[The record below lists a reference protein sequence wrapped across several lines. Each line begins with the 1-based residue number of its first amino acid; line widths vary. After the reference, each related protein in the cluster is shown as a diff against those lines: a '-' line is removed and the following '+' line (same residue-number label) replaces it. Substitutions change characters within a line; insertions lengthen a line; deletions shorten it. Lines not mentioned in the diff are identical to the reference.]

1 MVVCKLQSFFDIQ
14 TASGNITEMAVYIGG
29 DKAQRRMLDYFGRY
43 KYFKP
48 GRVTVTI
55 RPCATLPVDP
65 AGLSIEAGEQTV
77 DPRDIFGLGMCRITN
92 GERFPYVSD
101 LTQLTDADKKMDFYN
116 NMLMDP
122 RWFKFSPHR
131 GVTKSAKPMLWNVV
145 TAMQNNHVGSD
156 LLVPVVNSG
165 DYGVNSEQLGIK
177 ESHIEVN
184 SAGELVGTNDFIKR
198 IRDPVDTGVVIYPE
212 EDAVYNRINSQAL
225 HQSGRIPIQWMPCD
239 DFVVSIAKNTAGQE
253 VWTTQSTIA
262 TIPYL
267 EMMRILLPPAIK
279 TKMYFR
285 VWITETYFF
294 KGFTPVCPSGVSDL
308 FGNQYYG
315 SLDRMVR
322 PAESIRQVR
331 ADTDVLYQNRHVSRG
346 W

>member
-14 TASGNITEMAVYIGG
+14 TAAGNITEMAVYVGG
-29 DKAQRRMLDYFGRY
+29 DKAQKRMLDYFGRY

-48 GRVTVTI
+48 GKVTVTI

-92 GERFPYVSD
+92 GERMPYVSD
-101 LTQLTDADKKMDFYN
+101 LSELTSDEKKIQFYN
-116 NMLMDP
+116 QMLMDP

-131 GVTKSAKPMLWNVV
+131 GVTKSARPLVWNVV
-145 TAMQNNHVGSD
+145 TSMQNNHVGSD
-156 LLVPVVNSG
+156 LLLPVTNTG
-165 DYGVNSEQLGIK
+165 DYGTEGSRLGIK
-177 ESHIEVN
+177 EQHLAVD
-184 SAGELVGTNDFIKR
+184 GVTKQLTGVNDFTKVI
-198 IRDPVDTGVVIYPE
+198 VDSSSGSQPE

-225 HQSGRIPIQWMPCD
+225 HQSGRVPIQWMPCD
-239 DFVVSIAKNTAGQE
+239 DFVVSIAKNTASQE
-253 VWTTQSTIA
+253 VWTTQATLA
-262 TIPYL
+262 TIPYVEL
-267 EMMRILLPPAIK
+267 MRILLPPAIK

-285 VWITETYFF
+285 VWITESYYF
-294 KGFTPVCPSGVSDL
+294 KGFTPVSPIGFSSA
-308 FGNQYYG
+308 FGYTEYYG

-322 PAESIRQVR
+322 PCSSVSEVR
-331 ADTDVLYQNRHVSRG
+331 ADVGKSYFANKISRG